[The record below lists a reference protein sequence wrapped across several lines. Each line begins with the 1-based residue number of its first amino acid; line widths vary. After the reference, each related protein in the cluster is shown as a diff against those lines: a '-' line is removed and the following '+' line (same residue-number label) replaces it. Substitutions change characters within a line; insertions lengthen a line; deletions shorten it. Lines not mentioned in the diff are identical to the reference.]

1 MNDEIRTEANSSK
14 VLANKNIYKR
24 TSIIYD
30 TNNNLKISSINPGYN
45 LEKKFSITNN
55 NSNTIKYL
63 IEWENVTSTW
73 SSGNGIPAEF
83 VYTLNCSNGE
93 KVTSKQMPLN
103 NEIII
108 DDLELQTNKTNECSI
123 KISFINTGQDQSYN
137 LNKTFTGTYKVVVK
151 E

>member
-14 VLANKNIYKR
+14 VLASKNIYKR

-63 IEWENVTSTW
+63 IEWENV
-73 SSGNGIPAEF
+73 
-83 VYTLNCSNGE
+83 
-93 KVTSKQMPLN
+93 
-103 NEIII
+103 
-108 DDLELQTNKTNECSI
+108 
-123 KISFINTGQDQSYN
+123 KI
-137 LNKTFTGTYKVVVK
+137 
-151 E
+151 